1 MTRRS
6 FAIAAALTLLV
17 LFPDPAGRMARAQ
30 SIDDLFSGDAV
41 QDVHLFINSKDVAL
55 LRANYNDNT
64 FYAADF
70 LWRGTRIRNVA
81 VRVRGFGSR
90 TPIKPGLHLDFDHY
104 TTGQQFLGLKSLV
117 LKNLWLD
124 ASMVREKVALG
135 LYSRMGQPV
144 SRESYT
150 RVYIN
155 SVYQGLYAIVED
167 IDANFV
173 TRTLGE
179 NAGSGYLYEYHWNF
193 KWTGDYLGDGLDIYE
208 QLFEAR
214 THELQAD
221 ALLYGP
227 VRDLFREISGPD
239 DAVWQ
244 TRVDQLIDLKQLV
257 TMVAIEMVVGE
268 ADGWTGAF
276 GRANFYL
283 YRPPGTTRH
292 QLIPWDRDHSMSE
305 DVNQSILYRTAD
317 DFLFRRA
324 MRIPELYTHY
334 LDELQRCAESAL
346 QDGWLQAEVAQYAAL
361 ISDAAHEDT
370 HKKFTNDE
378 YDTETNKVMD
388 YARRRPAH
396 VLAEVSKARLA
407 PNPF

>member
-6 FAIAAALTLLV
+6 FAIAATLSV
-17 LFPDPAGRMARAQ
+17 LMLLPDAAGRIAHAQ
-30 SIDDLFSGDAV
+30 SVDDLFNADTV
-41 QDVHLFINSKDVAL
+41 QEVRLFINSKDLAL

-64 FYAADF
+64 FYPADL
-70 LWRGTRIRNVA
+70 LWRDTRVRNVG

-90 TPIKPGLHLDFDHY
+90 TPDKPALHVDFDYY
-104 TTGQQFLGLKSLV
+104 TTGQKFLGLKSLV

-124 ASMVREKVALG
+124 ATMVREKVALG

-144 SRESYT
+144 SRESFT

-155 SVYQGLYAIVED
+155 GVYHGLYAIVED
-167 IDANFV
+167 IDASFL

-179 NAGSGYLYEYHWNF
+179 GAGAGYLYEYHWNF
-193 KWTGDYLGDGLDIYE
+193 KWTGADLGDGLDIYK

-214 THELQAD
+214 THELEAD

-227 VRDLFREISGPD
+227 VRDLFREINGPD
-239 DAVWQ
+239 DAVWE
-244 TRVDQLIDLKQLV
+244 TRVGQLIDLKQFV
-257 TMVAIEMVVGE
+257 TMVAIEMFLGE
-268 ADGWTGAF
+268 SDGWTGAF

-283 YRPPGTTRH
+283 YRPPGTTRY

-305 DVNQSILYRTAD
+305 VIDQSILYRTAD
-317 DFLFRRA
+317 DSFFSRV
-324 MRIPELYTHY
+324 MRVPGLYTHY

-346 QDGWLQAEVAQYAAL
+346 QEGWFQAEVAKYAAL
-361 ISDAAHEDT
+361 VADAAHEDT
-370 HKKFTNDE
+370 HKKATNAEYDDGTND
-378 YDTETNKVMD
+378 VMD
-388 YARRRPAH
+388 YARLRPAH